1 MLACRIIH
9 QDHPF
14 HVTSRLIA
22 VNLAP
27 TFDRFQLIS
36 CEIVGPFAYES
47 QLVTT
52 SVKSEV
58 TVTARTAFYHSASD
72 LSVVFSNISPPFW
85 IWNFDQEAGSG
96 TNNRICTI
104 NYEGTDSHHWQKDS
118 YVFVTVR
125 GWGQQD
131 VAFRCLLEADKALV
145 RATSVTYKE
154 AWELPPS
161 KRGGESNESKQIVL
175 DPSIPVTPSHGS
187 VSGDSTPTEHDYKE
201 LMDLA
206 DRLGIVVVDHNPPGK
221 WGVLTLKG
229 GEMLYIA
236 IIVFMFRALHFLCMH
251 HTTSCMPLLVIMMA
265 YIRHC
270 CSFVYRFVPV
280 YSTL

>member
-1 MLACRIIH
+1 MRQAEEGYWHRRSSCLLFKRYFTEPKLTIH
-9 QDHPF
+9 VGLQNNSQDHPF
-14 HVTSRLIA
+14 HVTSHSTV
-22 VNLAP
+22 VNL
-27 TFDRFQLIS
+27 
-36 CEIVGPFAYES
+36 
-47 QLVTT
+47 
-52 SVKSEV
+52 
-58 TVTARTAFYHSASD
+58 
-72 LSVVFSNISPPFW
+72 
-85 IWNFDQEAGSG
+85 
-96 TNNRICTI
+96 
-104 NYEGTDSHHWQKDS
+104 
-118 YVFVTVR
+118 VTVR

-131 VAFRCLLEADKALV
+131 VAFHYLLEADKALV
-145 RATSVTYKE
+145 RATSVTYKA

-161 KRGGESNESKQIVL
+161 KRGGESDESKQIVL
-175 DPSIPVTPSHGS
+175 DPSIPVTPSRGS

-236 IIVFMFRALHFLCMH
+236 IIVFMSRALHFLCMH

-270 CSFVYRFVPV
+270 CSFTYRFVLV

>member
-1 MLACRIIH
+1 MSGRCQSYGRGRSPGRRARERAQIRSLQQDMRQAEEGYWHRHSSCLLFKRYFTEPKLTVRVGLQNNS

-22 VNLAP
+22 VNLVP

-36 CEIVGPFAYES
+36 
-47 QLVTT
+47 
-52 SVKSEV
+52 
-58 TVTARTAFYHSASD
+58 
-72 LSVVFSNISPPFW
+72 
-85 IWNFDQEAGSG
+85 
-96 TNNRICTI
+96 
-104 NYEGTDSHHWQKDS
+104 S

-131 VAFRCLLEADKALV
+131 IAFRCLFEADKALV

-161 KRGGESNESKQIVL
+161 KRGGESDESKQIVL
-175 DPSIPVTPSHGS
+175 DPSIPVTPSRGS

-236 IIVFMFRALHFLCMH
+236 IIVFMSRALHLLCMH
-251 HTTSCMPLLVIMMA
+251 HTTSCMPLLVIIMA

-270 CSFVYRFVPV
+270 CSFVYRFVLV